1 MRILRLLP
9 FLLLLPA
16 GALPIRSDNSRGPQL
31 EQGVAQAPM
40 ADPREFELEPEERL
54 SLLYRALARSGSSE
68 EAARFEGEIFL
79 IMTANPSPTITLLME
94 TAVNAAQNEDLET
107 ARSALQSIGEL
118 DPNFAEGQ
126 ARLAA
131 IAYQDGDFAQATVLL
146 HRALA
151 LEPRHFAAWAG
162 LGLVLEDQGDY
173 RGAQQAYREALFYH
187 PYLDSAKRGLIR
199 METQLDGLSL

>member
-1 MRILRLLP
+1 MRTLRFLP

-16 GALPIRSDNSRGPQL
+16 GAVPIHSNKSIAPY
-31 EQGVAQAPM
+31 QGQAVAQASM
-40 ADPREFELEPEERL
+40 AAPRELELGPEERL
-54 SLLYRALARSGSSE
+54 SLLYRALASSGSPE

-79 IMTANPSPTITLLME
+79 IMAANPSPTITLLME
-94 TAVNAAQNEDLET
+94 AAVNAAQNEDMET
-107 ARSALQSIGEL
+107 ARGALQSIGEL

-173 RGAQQAYREALFYH
+173 RGAQDAYREALFLH

-199 METQLDGLSL
+199 MDTRLDGLSL

>member
-1 MRILRLLP
+1 
-9 FLLLLPA
+9 
-16 GALPIRSDNSRGPQL
+16 
-31 EQGVAQAPM
+31 M
-40 ADPREFELEPEERL
+40 ADPREFELGPEEKL
-54 SLLYRALARSGSSE
+54 SLLYRALARSGSPE
-68 EAARFEGEIFL
+68 EAARYEGEIFL
-79 IMTANPSPTITLLME
+79 ILAANPSPTITLLME
-94 TAVNAAQNEDLET
+94 TAVNAAQNEDMQT
-107 ARSALQSIGEL
+107 ARGALHSIGEL

-187 PYLDSAKRGLIR
+187 PFLDSAKRGLFR
-199 METQLDGLSL
+199 MDTRLDGLSL

>member
-1 MRILRLLP
+1 MRALRFLP

-16 GALPIRSDNSRGPQL
+16 GALPIQSDKSIGRDPG
-31 EQGVAQAPM
+31 QGVAQAPI
-40 ADPREFELEPEERL
+40 ADPSVFDLEPDQKL
-54 SLLYRALARSGSSE
+54 DLLYRALARSGSPE

-79 IMTANPSPTITLLME
+79 IMAANPSPTITLLME
-94 TAVNAAQNEDLET
+94 TAVNAAQNEDMET
-107 ARSALQSIGEL
+107 ARGALQSIGEL
-118 DPNFAEGQ
+118 DPDFAEGQ

-131 IAYQDGDFAQATVLL
+131 IAYQDGDYAQATVLL

-173 RGAQQAYREALFYH
+173 RGAQEAYHEALFYH

-199 METQLDGLSL
+199 METRLDGLSL